1 MTLYLPSSYYM
12 LIVFD
17 LVALCSAFRIRNSL
31 SKVTCFI
38 SQFAC
43 HKKRDY
49 FTTILV
55 ENSSFWLER
64 KGILS
69 MLLKDSDEKYELIL
83 HDEKDEF
90 ASIILFIHVHLS
102 SNHVYPIREI
112 IMTFICRKERINEVY
127 DFESVTS
134 RDIKRS
140 VHHA

>member
-1 MTLYLPSSYYM
+1 
-12 LIVFD
+12 
-17 LVALCSAFRIRNSL
+17 
-31 SKVTCFI
+31 
-38 SQFAC
+38 
-43 HKKRDY
+43 
-49 FTTILV
+49 
-55 ENSSFWLER
+55 
-64 KGILS
+64 